1 LSFFDEADEPQPR
14 QETRRARAGGPP
26 RARSRRP
33 PGGSGRPPGGQ
44 HQQEVQTRRL
54 VAAGVVV
61 VIVIAMAL
69 LIKSCDSSATT
80 SALKNYNARVYRLI
94 NTSDSNARKVLGPT
108 ELASGDL
115 TGISDELTKAEQ
127 TALGNVTTAEDL
139 HAPSQMAAAQSS
151 LVSVMT
157 MRQQGLLTIA
167 NNVQQAASK
176 KTSRDAVYKISRGTS
191 LLYGSDV
198 LYKTLVAPNIAKAL
212 NAAGIPIG
220 TGGGD
225 EQPINGGQVIPD
237 LGWLNQTWIAD
248 TIGAQL
254 STKQANSN
262 NDQPNLTHGDQ
273 LNYTTVNGQQLTQ
286 GGTYTIPA
294 ADAQTWAL
302 NVTDGGETAEN
313 AVGCSIKIQDVSDTG
328 TATIPTIAAGGT
340 NTCTVNLPSKPEA
353 GPYTVTATVAAVP
366 GEKNVQNNSQTYT
379 ITFTG

>member
-1 LSFFDEADEPQPR
+1 MSFFDEADEPQPR

-80 SALKNYNARVYRLI
+80 SALKNYNVRVYRLI
-94 NTSDSNARKVLGPT
+94 NTSDSNAQGVLAD
-108 ELASGDL
+108 LSRGDL

-127 TALGNVTTAEDL
+127 AALGNVTTAEDL

-191 LLYGSDV
+191 LLYASDV

-212 NAAGIPIG
+212 NAASIPIG
-220 TGGGD
+220 TGGGE

-254 STKQANSN
+254 STKQANAN

-273 LNYTTVNGQQLTQ
+273 LNYTTVDGQQLTQ
-286 GGTYTIPA
+286 GGTYTLSA
-294 ADAQTWAL
+294 ANAQTWAV
-302 NVTDGGETAEN
+302 NVTDGGDTAEN

-328 TATIPTIAAGGT
+328 TATIPTIAKGGT
-340 NTCTVNLPSKPEA
+340 NNCTVTLPSKPET
-353 GPYTVTATVAAVP
+353 GPYTVTATVDAVP
-366 GEKNVQNNSQTYT
+366 GEKNLQNNSQTYT

>member
-80 SALKNYNARVYRLI
+80 SALKNYNVSVYRLI
-94 NTSDSNARKVLGPT
+94 NASDSNALGVLTDLKG
-108 ELASGDL
+108 GDL
-115 TGISDELTKAEQ
+115 TGISDDLTKAEQ
-127 TALGNVTTAEDL
+127 TALGDVTKAEDL
-139 HAPSQMAAAQSS
+139 HAPSQMAAAESS

-157 MRQQGLLTIA
+157 MRQQALLTIA

-198 LYKTLVAPNIAKAL
+198 LYKALVGPNIAKAL

-220 TGGGD
+220 TGAG
-225 EQPINGGQVIPD
+225 EQPINDGQVIPD

-254 STKQANSN
+254 STKQANAN

-273 LNYTTVNGQQLTQ
+273 LNYTTVDGQQLTQ
-286 GGTYTIPA
+286 SGTYTLPA

-328 TATIPTIAAGGT
+328 TATIPTIAKGGT
-340 NTCTVNLPSKPEA
+340 NNCTVNLPSKPET
-353 GPYTVTATVAAVP
+353 GPYTVTATVDAVP
-366 GEKNVQNNSQTYT
+366 GEKNLQNNSQTYT